1 MEIKLQDV
9 HNNYVQLAVLQTRH
23 PYVNWTNYINSQ
35 LPHEARVNSSESVVV
50 ASLDYLD
57 HLGKVLSQTPD
68 QVVANF
74 MVLNVVARLISLKPN
89 TSSDTAMDEKKCL
102 QLTKQ
107 RYQPNNNYPKIIPNH
122 VRPFL
127 SYIYRIPGVVDAM
140 YVRRYADVATRDAV
154 TEMVNRVRV
163 VLTENL
169 YSNIDWVDPET
180 KRGAVQKM
188 NAIRQMIAFPDELLD
203 DALLEELYAGVNVQN
218 LSFDAASKRL
228 EAWNFSNYL
237 AKCGQPVDR
246 ALNWLNLNIA
256 EVNAFYFRKQNMI
269 GEYSCFV
276 FFFLYNHIY

>member
-1 MEIKLQDV
+1 
-9 HNNYVQLAVLQTRH
+9 
-23 PYVNWTNYINSQ
+23 
-35 LPHEARVNSSESVVV
+35 
-50 ASLDYLD
+50 
-57 HLGKVLSQTPD
+57 
-68 QVVANF
+68 
-74 MVLNVVARLISLKPN
+74 
-89 TSSDTAMDEKKCL
+89 
-102 QLTKQ
+102 
-107 RYQPNNNYPKIIPNH
+107 
-122 VRPFL
+122 
-127 SYIYRIPGVVDAM
+127 M

-246 ALNWLNLNIA
+246 ALNWLHLNIA

-276 FFFLYNHIY
+276 FFFCIIIFIKKTVYIVLPAAILQGRFFGINRPNYVNFASIGTVIGHEFTHAFDSKVK